1 MNFAIFRVT
10 PVWRGSRGGGDGA
23 GRAIWR
29 GTWCGSVFPRAVASR
44 FIREDGSTPDHG
56 PRAASTTSTPARRP
70 TGPPDEDLL
79 GTPPPRGTTGEYM
92 SKARDRVPD
101 RAASPTSRPD
111 GAQKNGSSEASTA
124 CSSRWND
131 AWGRESAND
140 AVEPRPF
147 RANRAESSPREGDAF
162 CNFCRKWYGQAGGP
176 RTHLSACSASLALY
190 TRSARE
196 RPVRSSVKLFM
207 VFERGKNGG
216 TKPEPRRLFDLT
228 TLQVAALFPSK
239 RCDSASV

>member
-1 MNFAIFRVT
+1 MNFAIFRV
-10 PVWRGSRGGGDGA
+10 PAVWRGSRGGGDGA

-111 GAQKNGSSEASTA
+111 GAQKNGSSEASAA

-131 AWGRESAND
+131 AWGRGSAND

-147 RANRAESSPREGDAF
+147 RANAQRVRREKEMLFVTFAENGTGRRVDRA
-162 CNFCRKWYGQAGGP
+162 
-176 RTHLSACSASLALY
+176 RTSRPARRAWPC
-190 TRSARE
+190 TRGR
-196 RPVRSSVKLFM
+196 
-207 VFERGKNGG
+207 RGRG
-216 TKPEPRRLFDLT
+216 R
-228 TLQVAALFPSK
+228 
-239 RCDSASV
+239 

>member
-1 MNFAIFRVT
+1 
-10 PVWRGSRGGGDGA
+10 
-23 GRAIWR
+23 
-29 GTWCGSVFPRAVASR
+29 
-44 FIREDGSTPDHG
+44 
-56 PRAASTTSTPARRP
+56 
-70 TGPPDEDLL
+70 
-79 GTPPPRGTTGEYM
+79 M
-92 SKARDRVPD
+92 SKARDRIPD

-111 GAQKNGSSEASTA
+111 GAQKNESSEASAA

-131 AWGRESAND
+131 AWGRGSAND

-196 RPVRSSVKLFM
+196 RPVRSSVKLFIL
-207 VFERGKNGG
+207 RS
-216 TKPEPRRLFDLT
+216 RRTAGAHEARTSALFDLT
-228 TLQVAALFPSK
+228 TLQVGESAQLSK
-239 RCDSASV
+239 SGCQSVVFRFERDQNSIFAPAHAGPVS